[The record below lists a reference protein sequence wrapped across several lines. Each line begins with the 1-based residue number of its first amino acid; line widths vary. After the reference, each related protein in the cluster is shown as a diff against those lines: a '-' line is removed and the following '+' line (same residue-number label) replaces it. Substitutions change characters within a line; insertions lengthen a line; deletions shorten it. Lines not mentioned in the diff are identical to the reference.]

1 MPGPHIHLTH
11 HRRDIAVLRIDRPPV
26 NALAPAEWQALGGA
40 LGEISTDPDIRAV
53 VVSGTPRAFCAGAD
67 IRSLIRTGQPEPPE
81 HESTMLETV
90 AAACSAMERIRVPV
104 LAAIDGPAHGGGLE
118 LALSCDIRMAGVG
131 ATFAA
136 SSVNMGLIASV
147 SSLVRTVG
155 HARATRM
162 LVSGQRIA
170 AQTALDWG
178 IVTDLVDGSVDG
190 GDVLE
195 AALELAEHIAG
206 KPPLAVEAIKRALRT
221 ATVATPAELDRTV
234 TELFG
239 VLVRTSDHLEALASF
254 LEKRP
259 GRYERR

>member
-26 NALAPAEWQALGGA
+26 NALAPAEWHALGGA
-40 LGEISTDPDIRAV
+40 LGETSGDPDLRAV
-53 VVSGTPRAFCAGAD
+53 VVTGTPRAFCAGAD
-67 IRSLIRTGQPEPPE
+67 IRSLTGAEHPE

-118 LALSCDIRMAGVG
+118 LALACDIRVAGVG

-162 LVSGQRIA
+162 LISGQRIA

-178 IVTDLVDGSVDG
+178 IVTDLVDG
-190 GDVLE
+190 DVLE
-195 AALELAEHIAG
+195 AALDLAEHIAG

-221 ATVATPAELDRTV
+221 ATVASPAELDRTV
-234 TELFG
+234 AELFG
-239 VLVRTSDHLEALASF
+239 VLARTDDHGEALASF

-259 GRYERR
+259 GRYDRR